1 MGTMSFTV
9 LPDKSV
15 YDAQTISGGS
25 GGPFSTT
32 RAKSWELTL
41 PWCANSA
48 DRISRYLYPTD
59 SHS

>member
-15 YDAQTISGGS
+15 YDAQIISGGS

-32 RAKSWELTL
+32 RAKS
-41 PWCANSA
+41 
-48 DRISRYLYPTD
+48 
-59 SHS
+59 